1 MTRDWR
7 DDRIAELEAQ
17 LRARDALIAEQAAQ
31 IAGLLARVER
41 LEEQLRSSSGN
52 SSKPSSSD
60 SPKQF
65 ADQKA
70 KRAKK
75 SKGRRP
81 GGQPGRL
88 KCSRALVPPSGVTKF
103 HTLKPGCCAAC
114 KRKLQGTDPNPI
126 LHQVAHLPEVTPWIE
141 QWALHAL
148 GCPCGHST
156 RAQLPPGVPRGA
168 FGPSIVAVTAVL
180 MGACRAGKR
189 VTQNVMADLF
199 GVQMSLGAVVGCQ
212 KIVSAALAKP
222 VQEAVQFMQGAEFK
236 HSDETSWYQG
246 ALRSRVWL
254 WVAVTTAV
262 TVFVIQTHRSAKAAQ
277 ALLGKAKGTLISDR
291 YSGYTW
297 WPLSDRQVCW
307 AHLMR
312 DFTAISER
320 AGEAKHIGLA
330 LLEEGHRLF
339 HWWHRVLDGTL
350 SRKNFHIYT
359 RSLQN
364 RVRALLVQAQAS
376 ADDKT
381 ARTCKKLIR
390 IFPALWLF
398 VDTEGV
404 EPTNNRA
411 ERAIRHGV
419 LWRKISLGTHSEHG
433 SRFVERI
440 LTTLATLRQQNRNL
454 LAFIRQA
461 CEAQL
466 SGSESPSLL
475 PSLATKAQL
484 AKAA

>member
-17 LRARDALIAEQAAQ
+17 LRVRDVQ
-31 IAGLLARVER
+31 IAALLARVER

-60 SPKQF
+60 GPKQS

-88 KCSRALVPPSGVTKF
+88 KCSRALVPPSEVTKF
-103 HTLKPGCCAAC
+103 HSVKPDCCAAC
-114 KRKLQGTDPNPI
+114 KRKLHGADPKPT
-126 LHQVAHLPEVTPWIE
+126 LHQVAHLPEVTPWFE
-141 QWALHAL
+141 QWSLHAL
-148 GCPCGHST
+148 GCPCGHTT

-189 VTQNVMADLF
+189 VTQSVMADLF

-212 KIVSAALAKP
+212 KLVSKALAEP
-222 VQEAVQFMQGAEFK
+222 VQEAVQFMQGAELK

-262 TVFVIQTHRSAKAAQ
+262 TVFAIQTHRSAKAAQ

-320 AGEAKHIGLA
+320 SGAAKHIGLA
-330 LLEEGHRLF
+330 LLDEGHRLF

-376 ADDKT
+376 ADEKT
-381 ARTCKKLIR
+381 ARTCTKLIR

-440 LTTLATLRQQNRNL
+440 LTTVATLRQQNRNL

-475 PSLATKAQL
+475 PSLAIKSQL